1 MTNLKKILKYIM
13 YYILG
18 NIIFNFSFSITK
30 LIIYRFL
37 GSILDIYIIFIE
49 NIKNTI
55 TIYTALFVILL
66 IVDILYNKYL
76 VDKLNKVLDR
86 GSCNEE

>member
-18 NIIFNFSFSITK
+18 NIIFNFSFSITQ

-37 GSILDIYIIFIE
+37 GSILDIYIIFTE

-55 TIYTALFVILL
+55 T
-66 IVDILYNKYL
+66 N
-76 VDKLNKVLDR
+76 R
-86 GSCNEE
+86 

>member
-18 NIIFNFSFSITK
+18 NIIFNFSFSITQ

-37 GSILDIYIIFIE
+37 GSILDIYIIFTE

-55 TIYTALFVILL
+55 TIYTVLFVILL

-76 VDKLNKVLDR
+76 VDKLNQVLDR